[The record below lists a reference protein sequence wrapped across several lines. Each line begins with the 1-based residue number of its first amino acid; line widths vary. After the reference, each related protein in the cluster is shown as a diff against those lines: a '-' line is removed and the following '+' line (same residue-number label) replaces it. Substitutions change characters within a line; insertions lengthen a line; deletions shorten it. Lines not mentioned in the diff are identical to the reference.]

1 MWTLTAVAIR
11 LAHSLRIHQ
20 EDLNPSLS
28 PYVRELHRR
37 LWWYICVLDI
47 HSAED
52 RGSDPMIHEA
62 TFTTRKPLNINDADL
77 DPENR
82 QPLSDRVGHTELT
95 FCLICNEL
103 SIVTRRF
110 TFMLQPAK
118 DREKVPAGTTVEE
131 KISLISECE
140 QYIRQEY
147 LVHCDSSNPIAWV
160 AVTVT
165 RLILARLWLAVYHP
179 LQPENRSHV
188 YPMMTR
194 ERLMLISVSILEDAH
209 RLEREPSVVQWR
221 WFFSSWVQWH
231 ALAVA
236 LAELCLHNRGPLV
249 ERAWAIIDQVYEPW
263 ASHIADS
270 RRGMLWRPIQKL
282 MHKALANRRTC
293 ASVADSHSPAYT
305 TTNSGSLS
313 PVGPPLHHNLQSPSN
328 PDFSHAPSPT
338 DPNAEVGLHDAVIN
352 HPIDEHQPLLPGVE
366 LHLGVPDVPPQ
377 QQFSTLYPHQAM
389 PELSSTQSVP
399 MYASYQT
406 QPVFTP
412 PISHG
417 ENFDTINWPEW
428 DTFVQ
433 EFELEQHPG
442 LSDQVSSDLKPLGRL
457 WLP

>member
-11 LAHSLRIHQ
+11 LAHSLRLHQ

-37 LWWYICVLDI
+37 LWWHICILDI

-62 TFTTRKPLNINDADL
+62 TFTTKKPLNINDADL

-82 QPLSDRVGHTELT
+82 QPLSDRVGLTELT

-103 SIVTRRF
+103 SVVARRF
-110 TFMLQPAK
+110 TFMLQPTK
-118 DREKVPAGTTVEE
+118 DREKVPAVMTIEE
-131 KISLISECE
+131 KIALISECE

-147 LVHCDSSNPIAWV
+147 LIHCDNANPIAWV
-160 AVTVT
+160 AITVA
-165 RLILARLWLAVYHP
+165 RLILARMWLAVYHP

-209 RLEREPSVVQWR
+209 RLEREPSVLQWR
-221 WFFSSWVQWH
+221 WFFSCWVQWH

-282 MHKALANRRTC
+282 MNKALANRRAC
-293 ASVADSHSPAYT
+293 ASTADPHSPAYT
-305 TTNSGSLS
+305 ISNSGSLS
-313 PVGPPLHHNLQSPSN
+313 PMGPALLHSFQN
-328 PDFSHAPSPT
+328 PDLSHAPSPT
-338 DPNAEVGLHDAVIN
+338 DPNTTVVLHDAMIN
-352 HPIDEHQPLLPGVE
+352 HQIDEHQPSLPGVE
-366 LHLGVPDVPPQ
+366 LHPGLSDLPPQ
-377 QQFSTLYPHQAM
+377 QQFSDLFPHPAM
-389 PELSSTQSVP
+389 PDLSSPQIVP
-399 MYASYQT
+399 TYGPYQT

-412 PISHG
+412 PIGHG
-417 ENFDTINWPEW
+417 ESFDTINWAEW

-433 EFELEQHPG
+433 EFELEHHPG
-442 LSDQVSSDLKPLGRL
+442 LGDQLSSDLKPLGRL

>member
-11 LAHSLRIHQ
+11 LAHSLRLHQ
-20 EDLNPSLS
+20 EDLNCSLS

-47 HSAED
+47 HSAQD

-62 TFTTRKPLNINDADL
+62 TFTTKKPLNINDADL

-82 QPLSDRVGHTELT
+82 QLLSDRVGHTELT

-103 SIVTRRF
+103 SILARRF
-110 TFMLQPAK
+110 TCVLQPGK
-118 DREKVPAGTTVEE
+118 DRERVPAGMTIEE

-147 LVHCDSSNPIAWV
+147 LIHCDSANPIAWV
-160 AVTVT
+160 AITVA
-165 RLILARLWLAVYHP
+165 RLILARMWLAVYHP
-179 LQPENRSHV
+179 LQPEYRSHV
-188 YPMMTR
+188 YPMITR
-194 ERLMLISVSILEDAH
+194 ERLMLISVNILEDAH
-209 RLEREPSVVQWR
+209 RLAREPSVIQWR
-221 WFFSSWVQWH
+221 WFFSCWVQWH

-282 MHKALANRRTC
+282 MNKALANRRTC
-293 ASVADSHSPAYT
+293 ASATDPNSPAYT
-305 TTNSGSLS
+305 ISNSGSLS
-313 PVGPPLHHNLQSPSN
+313 PVGSSLHHNLQN
-328 PDFSHAPSPT
+328 PDLPHTPSPT
-338 DPNAEVGLHDAVIN
+338 EANTKVVLHDAMIN
-352 HPIDEHQPLLPGVE
+352 HQIDGHQSSLPGVE
-366 LHLGVPDVPPQ
+366 LHPGVPAVPSQ
-377 QQFSTLYPHQAM
+377 QQFSALFPHQAM
-389 PELSSTQSVP
+389 PELSSTQSIP
-399 MYASYQT
+399 TYGPYQT

-412 PISHG
+412 PMSRG
-417 ENFDTINWPEW
+417 DNFDSINWPEW

-433 EFELEQHPG
+433 EFEMEQHPG
-442 LSDQVSSDLKPLGRL
+442 LGDAVSNDLKPLSRL

>member
-11 LAHSLRIHQ
+11 LAHSLRLHQ
-20 EDLNPSLS
+20 EDLHSSLS
-28 PYVRELHRR
+28 PYTRELHRR
-37 LWWYICVLDI
+37 LWWHICILDI

-62 TFTTRKPLNINDADL
+62 TFTTKKPLNINDEDL
-77 DPENR
+77 DPDNM
-82 QPLSDRVGHTELT
+82 QPLSDRVGHTEMT

-103 SIVTRRF
+103 SIVARRF

-118 DREKVPAGTTVEE
+118 DREKVTAATTIEE

-140 QYIRQEY
+140 QYLRQEY
-147 LVHCDSSNPIAWV
+147 LIHCDNANPIAWV

-165 RLILARLWLAVYHP
+165 RLILARMWLAVYHP
-179 LQPENRSHV
+179 LQQEHRSHV

-194 ERLMLISVSILEDAH
+194 ELLMQISVSILEDAH
-209 RLEREPSVVQWR
+209 RLECEPSVVQWR

-282 MHKALANRRTC
+282 MNKALANRRTC
-293 ASVADSHSPAYT
+293 ASAADSNSPAYRT
-305 TTNSGSLS
+305 STSGSLS
-313 PVGPPLHHNLQSPSN
+313 PVGSSLHNLRTPDLSHTPS
-328 PDFSHAPSPT
+328 HT
-338 DPNAEVGLHDAVIN
+338 DPNGEVGLHSVMMN
-352 HPIDEHQPLLPGVE
+352 HQIDEYQSSFPAVD
-366 LHLGVPDVPPQ
+366 LHPGVPDLPPQ
-377 QQFSTLYPHQAM
+377 LPFSAVFPHQAT
-389 PELSSTQSVP
+389 PNLSSPHTVP
-399 MYASYQT
+399 TYGPYPT
-406 QPVFTP
+406 VPVFTP
-412 PISHG
+412 PINGHG
-417 ENFDTINWPEW
+417 ESFDTINWAEW
-428 DTFVQ
+428 DAFLQ

-442 LSDQVSSDLKPLGRL
+442 PGDQVSNDLKPLGRL